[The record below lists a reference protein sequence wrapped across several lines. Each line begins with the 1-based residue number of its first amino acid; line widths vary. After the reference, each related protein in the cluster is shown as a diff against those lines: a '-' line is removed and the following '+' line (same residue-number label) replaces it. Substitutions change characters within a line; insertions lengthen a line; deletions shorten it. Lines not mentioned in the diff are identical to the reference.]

1 MFETPDENLKILMS
15 DWAFRRG
22 RETSATEFLENPKIP
37 ETCLAQITEVEP
49 FRAQAIEDAKIYYSM
64 PHGFGFGMELFF
76 PERVEIVSFQ
86 NWRETIHALNA
97 QMEYC
102 ERMEGTTSV
111 RYDVKLERIGR
122 ENGAWRIIEVFDA
135 TERERMQKMLPAMKE
150 FFAANK
156 KI

>member
-1 MFETPDENLKILMS
+1 MFETPDENLKTLLS

-22 RETSATEFLENPKIP
+22 REASVTDFLENPKLP
-37 ETCLAQITEVEP
+37 ETCLAQITGVEP
-49 FRAQAIEDAKIYYSM
+49 FRAQAIADAKIYYSM
-64 PHGFGFGMELFF
+64 PHGLGFGMELVF
-76 PERVEIVSFQ
+76 PDAVEIVSFQ
-86 NWRETIHALNA
+86 SWRETIHQFTA

-102 ERMEGTTSV
+102 ERMDGTDCV

-135 TERERMQKMLPAMKE
+135 AKRAEMRKILPAMKE
-150 FFAANK
+150 FFAANR